1 MNAPAAAPK
10 RRRSQSS
17 AVKLLT
23 PRQIC
28 RGHLR
33 FGWISLGCFCLLGI
47 FLETLHGFKIEW
59 YLSEAMTARRGC
71 WLAAHASGTCF
82 SLLHIV
88 FAMTVVY
95 LTDWRP
101 KSRLAT
107 SYSLYSA
114 SVLIPAGFLLA
125 GWFLRDAKPGM
136 GMGLVLAAAL
146 LLLSVLLAT
155 ATNTMRQRAAAS

>member
-1 MNAPAAAPK
+1 MNVPAAAPK

-17 AVKLLT
+17 KANLLT
-23 PRQIC
+23 SQQIS

-33 FGWISLGCFCLLGI
+33 FGWISLACFCLLGI
-47 FLETLHGFKIEW
+47 VLESLHGFKIEW
-59 YLSEAMTARRGC
+59 YLGEATAARRGC

-82 SLLHIV
+82 SLLHLI

-95 LTDWRP
+95 LADWRP
-101 KSRLAT
+101 KSRLLA
-107 SYSLYSA
+107 SYSLCSA
-114 SVLIPAGFLLA
+114 TVLIPAGFLLA

-146 LLLSVLLAT
+146 LLLSVLVAT
-155 ATNTMRQRAAAS
+155 ATNTMGRRTTAS